1 MHGLKAQYSV
11 LHDEYATLLVSN
23 NVTSIDIDET
33 LPHVEY
39 PQNVSYAMPVF
50 SSNSQASYES
60 EKEYRELGIGC
71 DSCI

>member
-11 LHDEYATLLVSN
+11 LHDEYASLLASN
-23 NVTSIDIDET
+23 NVTSINIGET
-33 LPHVEY
+33 LPRVEY
-39 PQNVSYAMPVF
+39 PQNVSYAIPVT

-71 DSCI
+71 DSYI